1 MYWGNITFEVKVI
14 YKSKIDSMIKE
25 NLNNILGDLSEGV
38 RLVCVSKFH
47 PVEAICEA
55 YEQGQRDFGESR
67 VQELVQKQP
76 NLPKDIR
83 WHFIGPLQTNKIK
96 YIVPFVHLI
105 QSVENMRQ
113 MAEIQKCAARIER
126 RVSILLE
133 VHIAQEEQKHGFSQ
147 SELLEFFGKKIY
159 LQYPNIKICGIMTI
173 ATLTDDQKQISEEF
187 ARAKGIFESVKAIY
201 SDSDFCELSIGM
213 SDDYRLAIEQ
223 GSTMVRIG
231 SKIFGQRIYS
241 SASTE

>member
-1 MYWGNITFEVKVI
+1 MGNITFEVKVI

-25 NLNNILGDLSEGV
+25 NLNNILGDLPEGV

-55 YEQGQRDFGESR
+55 YELGQRDFGERR

-147 SELLEFFGKKIY
+147 SELLEFFGEKTY

-173 ATLTDDQKQISEEF
+173 ATFTDDQKQISEEF

-201 SDSDFCELSIGM
+201 PDSDFCELSIGM

-241 SASTE
+241 SAPTE

>member
-1 MYWGNITFEVKVI
+1 
-14 YKSKIDSMIKE
+14 
-25 NLNNILGDLSEGV
+25 
-38 RLVCVSKFH
+38 
-47 PVEAICEA
+47 
-55 YEQGQRDFGESR
+55 
-67 VQELVQKQP
+67 
-76 NLPKDIR
+76 
-83 WHFIGPLQTNKIK
+83 
-96 YIVPFVHLI
+96 
-105 QSVENMRQ
+105 MRQ

-147 SELLEFFGKKIY
+147 SELLEFFGKKTY

-201 SDSDFCELSIGM
+201 PDSDFCELSIGM

-231 SKIFGQRIYS
+231 SKIFGQRRYY
-241 SASTE
+241 

>member
-1 MYWGNITFEVKVI
+1 MGNITFEVKVI

-25 NLNNILGDLSEGV
+25 NLNNILGDLPEGV

-96 YIVPFVHLI
+96 YIVPFVYLI

-147 SELLEFFGKKIY
+147 SELLEFFGEKTY

-201 SDSDFCELSIGM
+201 PDSDFCQLSIGM

-231 SKIFGQRIYS
+231 SKIFGQRIYP
-241 SASTE
+241 SAPTE

>member
-25 NLNNILGDLSEGV
+25 NLNNILGDLPEGV

-83 WHFIGPLQTNKIK
+83 WHFI
-96 YIVPFVHLI
+96 

-147 SELLEFFGKKIY
+147 SELLEFFGEKTY

-201 SDSDFCELSIGM
+201 PDSDFCELSIGM

-241 SASTE
+241 SAPTE

>member
-1 MYWGNITFEVKVI
+1 MGNITFEVKVI

-25 NLNNILGDLSEGV
+25 NLNNILGDLPEGV

-96 YIVPFVHLI
+96 YIVPFVYLI

-147 SELLEFFGKKIY
+147 SELLEFFGKKTY

-241 SASTE
+241 SAPTE

>member
-1 MYWGNITFEVKVI
+1 MIQENIKQIRTQLPK
-14 YKSKIDSMIKE
+14 
-25 NLNNILGDLSEGV
+25 GV

-47 PVEAICEA
+47 SNDDILEA
-55 YEQGQRDFGESR
+55 YNVGERDFGESR
-67 VQELVQKQP
+67 VQELMTKQP
-76 NLPKDIR
+76 VLPSDIR

-96 YIVPFVHLI
+96 QIVPFVSLI
-105 QSVENMRQ
+105 HSIENMRQ
-113 MAEIQKCAARIER
+113 IEEIQKCAAKIG
-126 RVSILLE
+126 RVVNILLE
-133 VHIAQEEQKHGFSQ
+133 VHIAREEQKHGFSQ
-147 SELLEFFGKKIY
+147 SELLEFFGEKTY

-201 SDSDFCELSIGM
+201 PDSDFCELSIGM

-241 SASTE
+241 SAPTE

>member
-1 MYWGNITFEVKVI
+1 
-14 YKSKIDSMIKE
+14 
-25 NLNNILGDLSEGV
+25 
-38 RLVCVSKFH
+38 
-47 PVEAICEA
+47 
-55 YEQGQRDFGESR
+55 
-67 VQELVQKQP
+67 
-76 NLPKDIR
+76 
-83 WHFIGPLQTNKIK
+83 
-96 YIVPFVHLI
+96 
-105 QSVENMRQ
+105 MRQ

-133 VHIAQEEQKHGFSQ
+133 AHIAQEEQKHGFSQ
-147 SELLEFFGKKIY
+147 SELLEFFGEKTY

-201 SDSDFCELSIGM
+201 PDSDFCELSIGM

-241 SASTE
+241 SAPTE

>member
-1 MYWGNITFEVKVI
+1 MGNITFEVKVI

-25 NLNNILGDLSEGV
+25 NLNNILGDLPEGV

-47 PVEAICEA
+47 PVEAIGEA

-147 SELLEFFGKKIY
+147 SELLEFFGKKTY

-241 SASTE
+241 STSTE

>member
-1 MYWGNITFEVKVI
+1 MGNITFEVKVI

-25 NLNNILGDLSEGV
+25 NLNNILGDLPEGV

-55 YEQGQRDFGESR
+55 YEQRDFGESR

-96 YIVPFVHLI
+96 YIVPFVYLI

-147 SELLEFFGKKIY
+147 SELLEFFGEKTY

-201 SDSDFCELSIGM
+201 PDSDFCQLSIGM

-241 SASTE
+241 SAPTE

>member
-1 MYWGNITFEVKVI
+1 MGNITFEVKVI

-25 NLNNILGDLSEGV
+25 NLNNILGDLPEGV

-241 SASTE
+241 SAPTE

>member
-1 MYWGNITFEVKVI
+1 MGNITFEVKVI

-25 NLNNILGDLSEGV
+25 NLNNILGDLPEGV

-133 VHIAQEEQKHGFSQ
+133 VHIAQEEQKHGFLQ
-147 SELLEFFGKKIY
+147 SELLEFFGEKTY

-201 SDSDFCELSIGM
+201 PDSDFCELSIGM

-241 SASTE
+241 SAPTE

>member
-1 MYWGNITFEVKVI
+1 LGNITFEVKVI

-25 NLNNILGDLSEGV
+25 NLNNILGDLPEGV

-133 VHIAQEEQKHGFSQ
+133 VHIAQEEQKHGF
-147 SELLEFFGKKIY
+147 ERKEIIDFFEKHTY
-159 LQYPNIKICGIMTI
+159 EHYPNVRVCGVMAI
-173 ATLTDDQKQISEEF
+173 ATLTDDEEQIAAEF
-187 ARAKGIFESVKAIY
+187 AAVRSIFDAIKSIY
-201 SDSDFCELSIGM
+201 PEPYFCELSIGM

>member
-1 MYWGNITFEVKVI
+1 MGNITFEVKVI

-25 NLNNILGDLSEGV
+25 NLNNILGDLPEGV

-96 YIVPFVHLI
+96 YIVPFVYLI

-133 VHIAQEEQKHGFSQ
+133 IHIAQEEQKHGFSQ
-147 SELLEFFGKKIY
+147 SELLEFFGEKTY
-159 LQYPNIKICGIMTI
+159 LQYHNIKICGIMTI

-201 SDSDFCELSIGM
+201 PDSDFCQLSIGM

-241 SASTE
+241 SAPTE